1 MLKKAKETA
10 RDVAL
15 FALVGTLF
23 YTFKTGV
30 LVYKFKNWLKKPTPI
45 CLHCEEEVARG
56 NGVDLGDGDCLC
68 RNCYQKKDHYVPTFL
83 RKQAV

>member
-1 MLKKAKETA
+1 MLKRFKEGA

-15 FALVGTLF
+15 FALVGTIF
-23 YTFKTGV
+23 YTCKAGIAI
-30 LVYKFKNWLKKPTPI
+30 YKFKNWLKKPTPI

-68 RNCYQKKDHYVPTFL
+68 RNCYQKGEQYVPTFL
-83 RKQAV
+83 RRMAS